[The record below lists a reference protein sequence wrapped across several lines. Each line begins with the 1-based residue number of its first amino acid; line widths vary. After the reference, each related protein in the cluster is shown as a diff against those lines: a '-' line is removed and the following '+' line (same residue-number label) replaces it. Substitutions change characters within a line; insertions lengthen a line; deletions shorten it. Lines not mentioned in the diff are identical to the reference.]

1 MLAVPVMTQPV
12 PRPER
17 PAAMAVVAVQVITL
31 MAPLLA
37 AALVRV
43 ATLATGVTV
52 LVSLAEERTAQVV
65 AGLEA
70 MGAVATM
77 YLALAGAVSVF

>member
-1 MLAVPVMTQPV
+1 MA
-12 PRPER
+12 
-17 PAAMAVVAVQVITL
+17 AAMAVAAAQVITL

-37 AALVRV
+37 AALVLA

-52 LVSLAEERTAQVV
+52 LVSLAEEQTALAV

-70 MGAVATM
+70 MGAGATM